1 MAEANLQS
9 RHPPRSVDPSEPG
22 LRAQSISLASGAVRR
37 KDRGT
42 PRLPRLGPEALNGSM
57 AEVARRRFA
66 APGEAVDL
74 QPAVDVRY
82 MAAFDREHLPRHQ
95 TL

>member
-1 MAEANLQS
+1 
-9 RHPPRSVDPSEPG
+9 
-22 LRAQSISLASGAVRR
+22 
-37 KDRGT
+37 
-42 PRLPRLGPEALNGSM
+42 M

-95 TL
+95 TLQDSYQRTLADPER